1 MNIYSIL
8 ESLDNLEEKWKGDA
22 DIKATG
28 EYADKT
34 VAELRKMYNALK
46 KSGPHEAG
54 SEPNTKM
61 KQIAFA
67 IRAKTGFG
75 KVTEAVAPEVEKF
88 MDAVVA
94 AGDEGY
100 EMLADAQIGQY
111 GDAVRK
117 FVENMYANAS
127 QEIGGHPDDD
137 QELILDK
144 MMDYIRADFP
154 AKKATSEAMEDDY
167 DGASVEDIASAITQR
182 MMRAKNFGAL
192 VREVDILDLNDA
204 IESVAEFHE
213 GGDLGTSDVSNMVRD
228 VLKQLGKQDMK
239 LEDVEVK
246 EAVSLDQARE
256 YFFDK
261 HDFADENIQG
271 EYNKMASK
279 MSPKDAMALKKE
291 LEEFYP
297 EALEEQDVEEA
308 TPASQQAAMDKA
320 FKNMDQNID
329 RMKNNPWRGNQKVI
343 GIGPDQAKD
352 GMGKIG
358 SLDSSPRGG
367 SNVYQMK
374 NRSDYDAVKDI
385 ETSVADLKFDTD
397 IDEAQVEEGNDFTKA
412 RLDAIKAGKDS
423 FEVDGKTY
431 KVTGDTS
438 DEKAMSEDYNKD
450 EYDEEGEMADNQ
462 LDVVH
467 DAAQEL
473 QDIIDSDD
481 NLPEW
486 VQSKITKAMDY
497 LDTARDYMKSVED
510 DEEVDADDVEPPVEE
525 TTTAGAVATSAGG
538 EGIYKNASVYEGYKS
553 RVDNMITEGM
563 SVNISASDE
572 GEPSVNVNASGE
584 DAMAL
589 AQLLQLAA
597 VPPKPMTKKVCKHC
611 GDEQGKPEHMD
622 CPYDCMDPMGEN
634 FMEVACEADEA
645 NSADNGVTYDM
656 HYLINS
662 ISGGLNGPKR
672 QINPNNPGDNPMA
685 MTGIGKDTL
694 NMSQQ
699 VSEGED
705 VKSHLETLYK
715 EFKSK

>member
-1 MNIYSIL
+1 MDIYRIV
-8 ESLDNLEEKWKGDA
+8 ESLDKIEEKWKGDA
-22 DIKATG
+22 EIDATG

-46 KSGPHEAG
+46 KSGPHKAG

-75 KVTEAVAPEVEKF
+75 KVGESEAVSENKESGVKVTNIEWKAEPGVDLPSSVKLTISAPIGTDNDKIWELVGDKLEDKYGYTVVDYDMQFEESVE
-88 MDAVVA
+88 
-94 AGDEGY
+94 
-100 EMLADAQIGQY
+100 
-111 GDAVRK
+111 
-117 FVENMYANAS
+117 
-127 QEIGGHPDDD
+127 
-137 QELILDK
+137 
-144 MMDYIRADFP
+144 
-154 AKKATSEAMEDDY
+154 EAMEDDY
-167 DGASVEDIASAITQR
+167 NGASVEDIASAITQR
-182 MMRAKNFGAL
+182 MMKAKNFGAL

-228 VLKQLGKQDMK
+228 VLKQLGKDDMK

-246 EAVSLDQARE
+246 EEELSEMMGYYTIYKDGKVVARGVRATSKEDAVNQA
-256 YFFDK
+256 YM
-261 HDFADENIQG
+261 
-271 EYNKMASK
+271 KMGSASK
-279 MSPKDAMALKKE
+279 YTGAGRGSFDAVREEVEVDEDNAFNTAAANAKKAGQSHFMFNGKKYKVQMDADTADALTD
-291 LEEFYP
+291 
-297 EALEEQDVEEA
+297 DVNE
-308 TPASQQAAMDKA
+308 
-320 FKNMDQNID
+320 
-329 RMKNNPWRGNQKVI
+329 
-343 GIGPDQAKD
+343 
-352 GMGKIG
+352 
-358 SLDSSPRGG
+358 
-367 SNVYQMK
+367 
-374 NRSDYDAVKDI
+374 DYD
-385 ETSVADLKFDTD
+385 
-397 IDEAQVEEGNDFTKA
+397 
-412 RLDAIKAGKDS
+412 
-423 FEVDGKTY
+423 
-431 KVTGDTS
+431 
-438 DEKAMSEDYNKD
+438 KD

-510 DEEVDADDVEPPVEE
+510 DEEDADDVEPPKDEGDEEVEE
-525 TTTAGAVATSAGG
+525 TTTSGAVATTASG
-538 EGIYKNASVYEGYKS
+538 EGIYKNASVYEGYNS

-563 SVNISASDE
+563 NVTVTASDE
-572 GEPSVNVNASGE
+572 GEPSVSVNATGE

-597 VPPKPMTKKVCKHC
+597 VPQQPQAMTKKVCKNC

>member
-1 MNIYSIL
+1 MDIYRIV
-8 ESLDNLEEKWKGDA
+8 ESLDKIEEKWKGDA
-22 DIKATG
+22 EIDATG

-46 KSGPHEAG
+46 KSGPHKAG

-75 KVTEAVAPEVEKF
+75 KVGESEAVSENKESGVKVTNIEWKAEPGVDLPSSVKLTISAPIGTDNDKIWELVGDKLEDKYGYTVVDYDMQFEESVE
-88 MDAVVA
+88 
-94 AGDEGY
+94 
-100 EMLADAQIGQY
+100 
-111 GDAVRK
+111 
-117 FVENMYANAS
+117 
-127 QEIGGHPDDD
+127 
-137 QELILDK
+137 
-144 MMDYIRADFP
+144 
-154 AKKATSEAMEDDY
+154 EAMEDDY
-167 DGASVEDIASAITQR
+167 NGASVEDIASAITRR
-182 MMRAKNFGAL
+182 MMNAKNFGAL

-228 VLKQLGKQDMK
+228 VLKQLGKDDMK

-246 EAVSLDQARE
+246 EEELSEMMGYYTIYKDGKVVARGVRATSKEDAVNQA
-256 YFFDK
+256 YM
-261 HDFADENIQG
+261 
-271 EYNKMASK
+271 KMGSASK
-279 MSPKDAMALKKE
+279 YTGAGRGSFDAVREEVEVDEDNAFNTAAANAKKAGQSHFMFNGKKYKVQMDADTADALTD
-291 LEEFYP
+291 
-297 EALEEQDVEEA
+297 DVNE
-308 TPASQQAAMDKA
+308 
-320 FKNMDQNID
+320 
-329 RMKNNPWRGNQKVI
+329 
-343 GIGPDQAKD
+343 
-352 GMGKIG
+352 
-358 SLDSSPRGG
+358 
-367 SNVYQMK
+367 
-374 NRSDYDAVKDI
+374 DYD
-385 ETSVADLKFDTD
+385 
-397 IDEAQVEEGNDFTKA
+397 
-412 RLDAIKAGKDS
+412 
-423 FEVDGKTY
+423 
-431 KVTGDTS
+431 
-438 DEKAMSEDYNKD
+438 KD

-510 DEEVDADDVEPPVEE
+510 DEEDADDVEPPKDEGDEEEVEE
-525 TTTAGAVATSAGG
+525 TTVAGAVATSADGA
-538 EGIYKNASVYEGYKS
+538 GIYKNASVYEGYNN

-563 SVNISASDE
+563 NVTVTASDE
-572 GEPSVNVNASGE
+572 GEPSVSVNATGE

-597 VPPKPMTKKVCKHC
+597 VPQQPQAMTKKVCKNC

>member
-1 MNIYSIL
+1 MDSIYKIL
-8 ESLDNLEEKWKGDA
+8 ESLN
-22 DIKATG
+22 
-28 EYADKT
+28 
-34 VAELRKMYNALK
+34 
-46 KSGPHEAG
+46 
-54 SEPNTKM
+54 
-61 KQIAFA
+61 
-67 IRAKTGFG
+67 
-75 KVTEAVAPEVEKF
+75 KVSEAVDPEVEKF

-100 EMLADAQIGQY
+100 EMLADAQIGKY

-117 FVENMYANAS
+117 FVDNMYANAS

-137 QELILDK
+137 QEQILDK
-144 MMDYIRADFP
+144 MMDFIHADFP
-154 AKKATSEAMEDDY
+154 AKKATNEGADPDPEIVEKFARVSASQRPYYVMKWAEENGIDSNDAMEMAGYERGGYMGAGAYNWHYVGESVKEAMEDDY

-228 VLKQLGKQDMK
+228 VLKQLGKEDMK

-297 EALEEQDVEEA
+297 EALKEQDVEEDNA
-308 TPASQQAAMDKA
+308 FNTAAANAKKAGQSHFMFNGKKYKVQMDADTADALTDDVNEDAYSEMPEEMKKKIIAQYAKMVGGDVKKAEAMLRKALSPEGQAVIKDK
-320 FKNMDQNID
+320 M
-329 RMKNNPWRGNQKVI
+329 
-343 GIGPDQAKD
+343 GIKD
-352 GMGKIG
+352 
-358 SLDSSPRGG
+358 SLGE
-367 SNVYQMK
+367 
-374 NRSDYDAVKDI
+374 DYD
-385 ETSVADLKFDTD
+385 
-397 IDEAQVEEGNDFTKA
+397 
-412 RLDAIKAGKDS
+412 
-423 FEVDGKTY
+423 
-431 KVTGDTS
+431 
-438 DEKAMSEDYNKD
+438 KD

-510 DEEVDADDVEPPVEE
+510 DEEDADDVEPPKDEGDEEVEE
-525 TTTAGAVATSAGG
+525 TTTAGAVATSVDGA
-538 EGIYKNASVYEGYKS
+538 GIYKNASVYEGYNS

-563 SVNISASDE
+563 NVNISASDQ
-572 GEPSVNVNASGE
+572 GEPSVSVTATGE

-597 VPPKPMTKKVCKHC
+597 VPQQPQAMTKKVCKNC

-662 ISGGLNGPKR
+662 ISGGLNGPKK